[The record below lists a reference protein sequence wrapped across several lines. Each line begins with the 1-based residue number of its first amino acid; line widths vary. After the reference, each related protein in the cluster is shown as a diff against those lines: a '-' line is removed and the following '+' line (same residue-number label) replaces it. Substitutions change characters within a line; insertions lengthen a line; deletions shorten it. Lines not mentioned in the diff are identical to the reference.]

1 MVPVEM
7 AMEPT
12 EESYPQKY
20 LKCPWCGG
28 DVDVM
33 MSKSP
38 EGDTVYLEF
47 CECGW
52 EYDPRSSGDMER

>member
-1 MVPVEM
+1 
-7 AMEPT
+7 MEPT